1 LQALA
6 ARGCNRVL
14 WECGP
19 ALAAAALQ
27 QGCVQELAVVIAPKL
42 LGGAL
47 ARTPLGDLGFS
58 AMDQV
63 IPLSS
68 LSAERLGC
76 DLLLRSFFP
85 ALGPAVHGVSQSD

>member
-1 LQALA
+1 LLEQLA

-27 QGCVQELAVVIAPKL
+27 QDCVQELAVVIAPKL
-42 LGGAL
+42 LGGLA
-47 ARTPLGDLGFS
+47 ARTPLGELGFT

-63 IPLSS
+63 IPLQG
-68 LSAERLGC
+68 LTLQRLER
-76 DLLLRSFFP
+76 DAVVQ
-85 ALGPAVHGVSQSD
+85 ALVPPL